1 MVLMNTAIRFAN
13 THDAAALDRL
23 AQLDSSVVPAAPQLI
38 AEEDGQIVAALSARD
53 GAAIADPFT
62 YSADSLELLRRRA
75 RQLGTTPR
83 VRGRLATLRL
93 A

>member
-1 MVLMNTAIRFAN
+1 MNTTIRFAN
-13 THDAAALDRL
+13 ADDAAAIDRL
-23 AQLDSSVVPAAPQLI
+23 AQLDSSVVPAAPQLV
-38 AEEDGQIVAALSARD
+38 AEEDGRLIAALSARD

-62 YSADSLELLRRRA
+62 RSADAVELLRRRA
-75 RQLGTTPR
+75 RQLGTAPR